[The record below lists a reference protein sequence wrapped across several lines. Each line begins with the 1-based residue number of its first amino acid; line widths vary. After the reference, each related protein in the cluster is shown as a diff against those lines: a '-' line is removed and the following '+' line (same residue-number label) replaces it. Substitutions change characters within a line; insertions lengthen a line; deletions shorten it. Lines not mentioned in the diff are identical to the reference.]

1 MAKQIYVE
9 IIYSS
14 SSLYK
19 TTGFIHFA
27 PSPPPPSY
35 YLWCGCDGSSTILEH
50 TSESWI
56 SGMEERKAGRSLY
69 PSTPGVKSYHSA
81 LGSYLLTFTQ
91 ETNTPPRHMEAGFTW
106 GSCYCRL
113 RVTCANKGGGGSF
126 MGIQRDSKFLL
137 LENKLPTFTQSL
149 PPTFYFSHYLLSTPF
164 SPLLQGWVWFTAS
177 ETSWWSYLCFF
188 DSPQAHFTQT
198 GEELK
203 QRWAQGSSF
212 LQRSWQFCRL
222 FMRQAGLDKFGWRTR
237 ALKQLSW
244 SVHFTRQEEN
254 LMKRE
259 PS

>member
-1 MAKQIYVE
+1 MVAAFPELISRFPTYLEAGCNHYSLVAKQIYVE

-27 PSPPPPSY
+27 PSPPPPFY
-35 YLWCGCDGSSTILEH
+35 YLWCGCDGPSTILEH

-126 MGIQRDSKFLL
+126 MGIQRDRANSCSLKTNCPHLHRASLL
-137 LENKLPTFTQSL
+137 LFIFLITC
-149 PPTFYFSHYLLSTPF
+149 
-164 SPLLQGWVWFTAS
+164 SPLLSAHCCRDGYDSLPLRPHDGLICAS
-177 ETSWWSYLCFF
+177 LTPLKPTS
-188 DSPQAHFTQT
+188 
-198 GEELK
+198 
-203 QRWAQGSSF
+203 R
-212 LQRSWQFCRL
+212 
-222 FMRQAGLDKFGWRTR
+222 
-237 ALKQLSW
+237 
-244 SVHFTRQEEN
+244 RQE
-254 LMKRE
+254 R
-259 PS
+259 S